1 MRITSMDIN
10 NKEFKRTMRGYSAD
24 EVDEYLEK
32 IAEDYEAIYKENTTL
47 KEKISVF
54 QDKLDHYT
62 KIESTIQSTLLLAQ
76 NAAEQAKLSAQTEA
90 ELIVR
95 NANESAKRIMDKAH
109 GDVLTV
115 TDEFERTK
123 QEFAKFRSKFRNFM
137 LSQMEMFEALEKD
150 FDKNYN
156 ISTVIEE
163 SNNNEALNTNLSNK
177 KIKEIEK
184 FDYNTSEFEEI
195 KSFFAAEQN

>member
-95 NANESAKRIMDKAH
+95 NANDSAKRIMDKAH

-163 SNNNEALNTNLSNK
+163 NNNEVLSANLSNK